1 MKRLT
6 LSLALIFAFLSLH
19 AGGSLIKVAASNS
32 SDADKASADYVCD
45 GKSDCALL
53 NNLID
58 GLASTKGG
66 KITLLPGSYHVS
78 SLTEIERNGKTYKY
92 GLFFPHKPGL
102 VTIEG
107 VGGARKATNL
117 SFNSNHDGAEFI
129 VTKELYETFTEE
141 DDISIIGSEP
151 SWIYSLAN
159 YNLFDLSFVIPGY
172 TKRLVVIDGK
182 YASEMSVRNIFM
194 VTGGNFDSTEGLNPR
209 CVGIRA
215 CNGGNNGFNYFIS
228 HCKLIGL
235 GTAFHLAGEHLI
247 MEQCTAQR
255 CLYGFVFGEIDDIDS
270 IGEGSRNTTGI
281 HNLTL
286 VNCCAEHVR
295 RALTFG
301 RGQLNTVSIIDFNC
315 EEGAEDV
322 WYCDWIAKDVGDG
335 RFRGY
340 ISYYLIDSVTWN
352 TYEGNIWGDLSEG
365 AGEWF
370 RSENLIAR
378 KTGPTS
384 MRPTNLVDIGFQYFD
399 TDLGEMVYRT
409 RTGWSDEK
417 ANPGTAF

>member
-58 GLASTKGG
+58 GLASAKGG
-66 KITLLPGSYHVS
+66 KITLLPGSYYVS

-129 VTKELYETFTEE
+129 VTKDLYETFTEE

-172 TKRLVVIDGK
+172 TKRMVVIDGK

-194 VTGGNFDSTEGLNPR
+194 VTGGNFNSTEGLNPR

-340 ISYYLIDSVTWN
+340 ISYYLIDSITWK

-384 MRPTNLVDIGFQYFD
+384 MRPTKLVDIGFQYFD

-409 RTGWSDEK
+409 RTGWSDE
-417 ANPGTAF
+417 

>member
-32 SDADKASADYVCD
+32 SDADKASEDYVCD

-58 GLASTKGG
+58 GLASAKGG
-66 KITLLPGSYHVS
+66 KITLLPGSYYVS

-129 VTKELYETFTEE
+129 VTKDLYETFTEE

-151 SWIYSLAN
+151 SWVYSLAN

-172 TKRLVVIDGK
+172 TKRMVVIDGK

-194 VTGGNFDSTEGLNPR
+194 VTGGNFNSTEGLNPR

-340 ISYYLIDSVTWN
+340 ISYYLIDSITWK

-384 MRPTNLVDIGFQYFD
+384 MRPTKLVDIGFQYFD

-409 RTGWSDEK
+409 RTGWSDE
-417 ANPGTAF
+417 

>member
-58 GLASTKGG
+58 GLASAKGG
-66 KITLLPGSYHVS
+66 KITLLPGSYYVS

-172 TKRLVVIDGK
+172 AKRMVVIDGK

-194 VTGGNFDSTEGLNPR
+194 VTGGNFNSTEGLNPR

-340 ISYYLIDSVTWN
+340 ISYYLIDSITWK

-384 MRPTNLVDIGFQYFD
+384 MRPTKLVDIGFQYFD

-409 RTGWSDEK
+409 RTGWSDE
-417 ANPGTAF
+417 

>member
-1 MKRLT
+1 MKRLC
-6 LSLALIFAFLSLH
+6 LFLALVLATVSLH
-19 AGGSLIKVAASNS
+19 AGGSLVRVAASNS
-32 SDADKASADYVCD
+32 SDADKASADYVCNGTD
-45 GKSDCALL
+45 DCDLL
-53 NNLID
+53 NGLID
-58 GLASTKGG
+58 AMASDRGG
-66 KITLLPGSYHVS
+66 KIILLPGTYVVS
-78 SLTEIERNGKTYKY
+78 SLKEIVRKGKTYKY

-117 SFNSNHDGAEFI
+117 SFNSNHDGAEFV
-129 VTKELYETFTEE
+129 VTKELYDTFTED

-159 YNLFDLSFVIPGY
+159 YNLFNLSFIIPGY
-172 TKRLVVIDGK
+172 SKRLVVIDGK
-182 YASEMSVRNIFM
+182 YASEMSVEGIFM
-194 VTGGNFDSTEGLNPR
+194 VTGGDFNENSKLNPR

-235 GTAFHLAGEHLI
+235 GTAFHIAGEHLI
-247 MEQCTAQR
+247 MEQCTSQR
-255 CLYGFVFGEIDDIDS
+255 CLYGFVFGEIDDINS

-322 WYCDWIAKDVGDG
+322 WYCDWIAKDVGNG
-335 RFRGY
+335 CFRGM
-340 ISYYLIDSVTWN
+340 ISYYLIDSVTWK

-370 RSENLIAR
+370 RSENMIAP

-384 MRPTNLVDIGFQYFD
+384 MRPTNLVDLGYPYFD
-399 TDLGEMVYRT
+399 TDLGRMVYRT
-409 RTGWSDEK
+409 RTGWSE
-417 ANPGTAF
+417 

>member
-6 LSLALIFAFLSLH
+6 LSLALIFAFLRLH
-19 AGGSLIKVAASNS
+19 AGGSQIKVAASNS

-45 GKSDCALL
+45 GKSDCVLL

-58 GLASTKGG
+58 GLASAKGG
-66 KITLLPGSYHVS
+66 KITLLPGSYYVS

-129 VTKELYETFTEE
+129 VTKELYDTFTED

-172 TKRLVVIDGK
+172 TKRMVVIDGK

-194 VTGGNFDSTEGLNPR
+194 VTGGNFNSTEGLNPR

-247 MEQCTAQR
+247 MEQ
-255 CLYGFVFGEIDDIDS
+255 FGEIDDIDS

-409 RTGWSDEK
+409 RTGWSDE
-417 ANPGTAF
+417 